1 MNEPTEQI
9 KQRLRSIPSITQLI
23 ECDAGRELA
32 QLHSRGLVTAGLQA
46 AVADMRRRVLS
57 GEVNHGVSDEALI
70 ELADRWIRHRSIPSL
85 RRVINATGVVLHTGL
100 GRAPVSQRAID
111 AVTACASG
119 YCNLEFDL
127 ESGSRGRRADHVSEL
142 LCELTG
148 AEAATVVNNNAAA
161 TLLILATVARGREVV
176 VSRGELVEIGGAYRL
191 PEMMAVSTATLREVG
206 TTNRTRI
213 SDYAQ
218 AIGESTAALMK
229 VHTSNYRV
237 VGFSESTPL
246 DQLVALGKRT
256 GLTVIDDL
264 GSGALFDMSAIGAPP
279 EPDARSAIQTGADLV
294 CFSGDKILGGPQAG
308 IIIGRGELIGRIES
322 SPLTRTFRPD
332 KMTLAALAATL
343 IEYRDIEQ
351 AARNI
356 PSLSMLCASAET
368 LMRRAHQLAELL
380 CRSASDETFEV
391 VAAESLAGGGSI
403 PERPIPTHC
412 VFWKPGKTSA
422 DQAIRMLRTY
432 DPPIIARI
440 KDDAIIFDPRTV
452 TDADF
457 AVIATAVANVVT

>member
-1 MNEPTEQI
+1 MTEPNEPI
-9 KQRLRSIPSITQLI
+9 KQRLRRIPSITQLI
-23 ECDAGRELA
+23 ECDAGRVLG
-32 QLHSRGLVTAGLQA
+32 QTHSRALVTAGLQA
-46 AVADMRRRVLS
+46 AVANLRERVLADNK
-57 GEVNHGVSDEALI
+57 GGVTDK
-70 ELADRWIRHRSIPSL
+70 ELVEFADRWIKRRSTSTL
-85 RRVINATGVVLHTGL
+85 RRVVNATGVVLHTGL
-100 GRAPVSQRAID
+100 GRAPLSKRAID
-111 AVTACASG
+111 AVTECAAG

-127 ESGSRGRRADHVSEL
+127 ESGSRGRRADHVSQL

-148 AEAATVVNNNAAA
+148 AESATVVNNNAAA
-161 TLLILATVARGREVV
+161 TLLILATVARGREVI

-213 SDYAQ
+213 ADYEQ
-218 AIGESTAALMK
+218 AIGDSTAALMK

-308 IIIGRGELIGRIES
+308 IIIGRRELIGRIES

-343 IEYRDIEQ
+343 IEYGDIEQ
-351 AARNI
+351 GARNI
-356 PSLSMLCASAET
+356 PSLAMLCADAAT
-368 LMRRAHQLAELL
+368 LSQRAHHLAELL
-380 CRSASDETFEV
+380 CRTVSSESFDV

-412 VFWKPGKTSA
+412 VRWKPAKGRPDEAMRS
-422 DQAIRMLRTY
+422 LRAGE
-432 DPPIIARI
+432 PPIIARI
-440 KDDAIIFDPRTV
+440 KDDAIVFDPRTI
-452 TDADF
+452 TDDDF
-457 AVIATAVANVVT
+457 TVIATAVANVVT